1 MEPENGINIAQHDWL
16 NPHVQLPMSTIPWH
30 STLLIEIMKSK
41 GKAIEH
47 IFPLICISPIKS
59 VKSAINI

>member
-30 STLLIEIMKSK
+30 SRSLLKSK

>member
-30 STLLIEIMKSK
+30 STLLIEI
-41 GKAIEH
+41 
-47 IFPLICISPIKS
+47 
-59 VKSAINI
+59 